1 MTRDDRRRAGLL
13 LVATLTVM
21 STGFISP
28 SMPQMAEHFRDAP
41 HAELLTKLI
50 LTMPALVIA
59 LFAPIAGL
67 IVDRFGRRRFLHF
80 AMLLYGAT
88 GAAGYWLSDLNHI
101 LVSRA
106 LLGLAIGGTMT
117 IITTLAGDY
126 FQGEARSRFTG
137 SQSIVMSMGAVV
149 AVGLG
154 GILADVDW
162 RLPFLIYGS
171 AWLFLIPVA
180 AWLDEPGRAA
190 HAAGATAGATVAAA
204 APLGPLAL
212 VYATT
217 FFAVAMFYMTAVQ
230 VPFLVRSIGIE
241 SNTLSGL
248 AIALSSVS
256 SAISS
261 SRYYRLKRR
270 FGYVRI
276 YAFSFGA
283 MAVGYGMVALTPSYP
298 VILAGLFVAGL
309 GVGLFFP
316 NGTLWAV
323 TLAPPAIR
331 GRVSGGLTASV
342 FLGQFFSP
350 ILMQPA
356 VAFAGIA
363 GAFGIAAG
371 LLALVSVAFALAPE
385 PASARR
391 VPA

>member
-67 IVDRFGRRRFLHF
+67 IVDRFGRRRFLHL

-88 GAAGYWLSDLNHI
+88 GAAGYWLSDLNHM

-106 LLGLAIGGTMT
+106 LLGLAIGATMT

-149 AVGLG
+149 AVGIG

-162 RLPFLIYGS
+162 RLPFLIYGA
-171 AWLFLIPVA
+171 AWLFLVPVA
-180 AWLDEPGRAA
+180 AWVDEPGRTA
-190 HAAGATAGATVAAA
+190 HAVAAPESGGGA
-204 APLGPLAL
+204 RAPLGPLAL

-241 SNTLSGL
+241 SNALSGF

-270 FGYVRI
+270 LGYVRI

-283 MAVGYGMVALTPSYP
+283 MAVGYGMVALTDSYA

-371 LLALVSVAFALAPE
+371 LLAAVSVAFALAPE